1 MQNQWTRIDSV
12 YTIMDLLE
20 DQDFMAS
27 MAAIAAIGM
36 VIKDLIKDAP
46 TYSLDD
52 LEKMFGDENEKE
64 KEANE

>member
-1 MQNQWTRIDSV
+1 MQNPWTRIDSV
-12 YTIMDLLE
+12 YTIMDVLE
-20 DQDFMAS
+20 DQDFMNMMAA
-27 MAAIAAIGM
+27 MAAIEM

-52 LEKMFGDENEKE
+52 LEKMFGDNEKE